1 VSEGHTFSINK
12 EERMADF
19 EIIDAHIHLARTL
32 EEESNYWLFPGRRA
46 CDQYGTPERA
56 IEYME
61 REGITKMAFM
71 TLIPRQY
78 RGPLVEKAKIASLP
92 EKQRRE
98 EEKKIGEQVAPTMRE
113 INKWGCEVGRRFP
126 QLLPFSCISPELG
139 GAESMVKEVELRASQ
154 GAKGIKLHPGMFSF
168 FPDDEVM
175 FPAYEKCQELG
186 LPVLADSGAWPTPH
200 VLAEYPSPV
209 AMVVQQTV
217 VDYAEPK
224 NWAKAAEAFPKLKII
239 LAHLGSAWWDERVEL
254 AQKYPNLYFDTS
266 QGFSAPDRMPYSPHR
281 GLAEEDVPR
290 IFRKIGVDRILF
302 GTDFPALAPQPQI
315 EQIMRI
321 PLTDEEK
328 RKILAENAK
337 RVYRI

>member
-1 VSEGHTFSINK
+1 MT
-12 EERMADF
+12 DF
-19 EIIDAHIHLARTL
+19 EIIDAHVHLTRNL
-32 EEESNYWLFPGRRA
+32 EEEKNYWMFPGRRL
-46 CDQYGTPERA
+46 CDYYGTPERA

-61 REGITKMAFM
+61 REGISKMAFM

-78 RGPLVEKAKIASLP
+78 RGPLVEKAKLAALP

-98 EEKKIGEQVAPTMRE
+98 AEKKIAEQVAPIMRE
-113 INKWGCEVGRRFP
+113 FNEWGCEVGRRYP
-126 QLLPFSCISPELG
+126 QLLPFSCLSPELG
-139 GAESMVKEVELRASQ
+139 DAAGIVKEVELRVSQ

-175 FPAYEKCQELG
+175 VPAYEKCQELG

-209 AMVVQQTV
+209 ALAAQQAV

-224 NWAKAAEAFPKLKII
+224 NWAKVAETFPRLKII

-254 AQKYPNLYFDTS
+254 AQKYPNVYFDTS

-281 GLAEEDVPR
+281 GLAEADVPR

-302 GTDFPALAPQPQI
+302 GTDFPALAPQPQL
-315 EQIMRI
+315 EQIIRT

-328 RKILAENAK
+328 QMILAQNAK
-337 RVYRI
+337 RIYNI